1 MRSLYRRLGVVSA
14 IGAASVLGLGPSAL
28 AAPTLKLSK
37 TTGVK
42 AGDSV
47 TVESFTGLDPNLQA
61 IVIGQCKPKLAQGA
75 CVNDKALVG
84 GKTDA
89 KGTWTPGSG
98 GPKSIVLVNKIGDVD
113 CTAEPGACVIA
124 ATSLLDPTHVL
135 AKVPLTF
142 AKSGGNGGDG
152 GNGGNGG
159 DGGGNDGGG
168 GKPDGG
174 KPGGQLPHTG
184 SPDGLPTYALV
195 ASALVM
201 AGGAA
206 LLIVPRRRHDS

>member
-14 IGAASVLGLGPSAL
+14 IGAVGVLGLGPTAL
-28 AAPTLKLSK
+28 AAPALKMSK

-42 AGDSV
+42 AGDSI
-47 TVESFTGLDPNLQA
+47 TVESFSGLDPDLQA
-61 IVIGQCKPKLAQGA
+61 IVIGQCKPVLAQGA

-84 GKTDA
+84 GKSDA
-89 KGTWTPGSG
+89 KGNWTPGKG
-98 GPKSIVLVNKIGDVD
+98 GPKAIVLVEKVGDVD
-113 CTAEPGACVIA
+113 CTAKAGACVIA

-142 AKSGGNGGDG
+142 GKGGGGNDG
-152 GNGGNGG
+152 GGGGN

-168 GKPDGG
+168 GGGKTGGGKPDG
-174 KPGGQLPHTG
+174 QLPYTG
-184 SPDGLPTYALV
+184 SPDGLPTYALI

-206 LLIVPRRRHDS
+206 LFIIPRRRRES